1 MKIRSLQALAVFL
14 GCLFMFCGI
23 AQAQRMR
30 MSPEEQAKALKD
42 SLSLTDDQ
50 TTKITTIL
58 KDAREE
64 TTALMSQNKDD
75 RDAMRSSMQATQKKT
90 DTKIK
95 AVLTE
100 EQVKKYDALINARR
114 ARMQQMRGQRG
125 QQQQ

>member
-1 MKIRSLQALAVFL
+1 MKNRRIPALIIFL
-14 GCLFMFCGI
+14 GCMILFCGI
-23 AQAQRMR
+23 AQAQRIR

-64 TTALMSQNKDD
+64 ATTFMSQNKDD
-75 RDAMRSSMQATQKKT
+75 RDAMRSSMQASQKKT

-100 EQVKKYDALINARR
+100 EQAKKYEALTKARR
-114 ARMQQMRGQRG
+114 SRMQQMRGQRG
-125 QQQQ
+125 QKQQ